1 MLQSHFLSK
10 DLHALRKDPKKSF
23 FDMSGCS
30 GADSAQ
36 AVEQNYL
43 YVLDL
48 CATMAGA
55 PSLPLHGAFKAI
67 GRVLHLKI

>member
-1 MLQSHFLSK
+1 
-10 DLHALRKDPKKSF
+10 
-23 FDMSGCS
+23 MSGCS

-55 PSLPLHGAFKAI
+55 PSLPLHGSFKAI
-67 GRVLHLKI
+67 GRVLHLKISYIAVMLGFPIMF